1 MSDDFL
7 SVRILDLI
15 EAGLLS
21 PLEKL
26 HGNHGDAY
34 YEARLK
40 RDGTFIC
47 GSISSSSPSVAAGQA
62 ITARS
67 GQRSPSR
74 SYWSI
79 NGWKFW
85 HVSDGGRAGKTLADL
100 PREFLEAQQKASTQH

>member
-21 PLEKL
+21 PSDKL
-26 HGNHGDAY
+26 HGNHGETY
-34 YEARLK
+34 YEARLES
-40 RDGTFIC
+40 DGTFIC
-47 GSISSSSPSVAAGQA
+47 GSITSSSPSVAAGQA

-67 GQRSPSR
+67 GQKSPSR

-85 HVSDGGRAGKTLADL
+85 HVSDGDRAGKTLADVR
-100 PREFLEAQQKASTQH
+100 REFLETRPKASTQH